1 MSRSSGFKNQGVIS
15 LCMILN
21 SPAAYFLTRL
31 LFYFIVR
38 SFNATENLK
47 PQTDSKNRI
56 QAT

>member
-21 SPAAYFLTRL
+21 SPAAYFLTRP

-38 SFNATENLK
+38 SFNATKNLK
-47 PQTDSKNRI
+47 PQTNGKNHS
-56 QAT
+56 QTT

>member
-21 SPAAYFLTRL
+21 SPAAYFLTRP

-38 SFNATENLK
+38 SFNVTENLK